1 MEGAVLISLWLG
13 LAAGVGFLAN
23 SRGRS
28 GIGWFLFAVL
38 LSPLIGLIIVLI
50 MNNLVEEEAKER
62 RRQQDHERQLES
74 IRSLA
79 TVAKAAPAPAPA
91 PPQPAAAQTPEV
103 SVADELRKLG
113 DLVSQGLLT
122 KEEFEAQ
129 KARLLAGGAAGR

>member
-50 MNNLVEEEAKER
+50 MSNLVEEEAKER
-62 RRQQDHERQLES
+62 RRQEDHERQLES

-79 TVAKAAPAPAPA
+79 TVAKAAPASAPA
-91 PPQPAAAQTPEV
+91 QPATAKSADV

-113 DLVSQGLLT
+113 DLLAQGLLT

-129 KARLLAGGAAGR
+129 KARLLAGGASGG

>member
-50 MNNLVEEEAKER
+50 MSNLVEEEAKER

-79 TVAKAAPAPAPA
+79 TVAKAAPAPAPT
-91 PPQPAAAQTPEV
+91 QPAAAKPTEV

-113 DLVSQGLLT
+113 DLVAQGLLT
-122 KEEFEAQ
+122 QDEFQAQ
-129 KARLLAGGAAGR
+129 KARLLAGGAADR